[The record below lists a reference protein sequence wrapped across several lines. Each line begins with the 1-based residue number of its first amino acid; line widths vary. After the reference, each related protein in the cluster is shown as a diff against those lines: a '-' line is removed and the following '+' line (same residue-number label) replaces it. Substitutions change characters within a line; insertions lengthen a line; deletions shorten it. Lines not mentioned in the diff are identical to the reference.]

1 MKGFLIKFLAV
12 LYCLFCVNLAFAGD
26 IKFVQITDSH
36 YAVDN
41 DYSKEVLEEAVKQVN
56 KLKDVAFVMFTGD
69 NINRPREENL
79 VEFVRIVNK
88 LNVPYYLAF
97 GDHDVYKNGGMS
109 KINYIKIVKDNNIF
123 YKPSSPNYVVK
134 KWICLYSS

>member
-1 MKGFLIKFLAV
+1 MKSILIKFLTV
-12 LYCLFCVNLAFAGD
+12 LCCLLCVNRAFAGD

-36 YAVDN
+36 YEVGN

-56 KLKDVAFVMFTGD
+56 KLKGVSFVVFTGD

-97 GDHDVYKNGGMS
+97 GNHDVYKTAGCQKLTILKLLKTTMYF
-109 KINYIKIVKDNNIF
+109 INLLVQTMLL
-123 YKPSSPNYVVK
+123 K
-134 KWICLYSS
+134 KWICIYSS